1 MLVLPLLSGFSTV
14 EKNVEVIRVAG
25 SKGSLVELSFPRHL
39 SGSWNFWN
47 FVAVAFIQWLDLTVC
62 VWEGWAYFVQSVGHT
77 AQGQTGLKY
86 KIKLMVLLCVK
97 MTKH

>member
-39 SGSWNFWN
+39 SGS
-47 FVAVAFIQWLDLTVC
+47 
-62 VWEGWAYFVQSVGHT
+62 
-77 AQGQTGLKY
+77 
-86 KIKLMVLLCVK
+86 
-97 MTKH
+97 